1 MIQRIKM
8 KLYLLI
14 SLFSFQL
21 FAAKVSILLHD
32 TEFKK
37 VPPSDLIYSDS
48 PIDSSE
54 VFELLQRGIPIEDL
68 NPVASELWQNTK
80 HPVHN
85 YQELNYPTGIPSF
98 EFQKYKASPTEIFR
112 AQVKHQ
118 GSYFNLVASLDN
130 HTNIMRATLLRLLG
144 YKIDTPKIYK
154 NLKVKFASDEQRDKF
169 LELLGEGT
177 LTNRERWV
185 KENNTNELVLKDIII
200 EPAELSNVNIY
211 LPLMTSSRQKE
222 RRVFRSLLEVYILT
236 DFPQAVNAIQ
246 WCRGRIFNG
255 SLIFNHPYADKFNNV
270 MVQDLKWIHKR
281 LLGLS
286 KAEIEKVVS
295 LAGYP
300 YDIEKLVVEKLISRI
315 NYFSELLSM
324 DAYLNFNRQ
333 INIGAIVNGELK
345 SNNYSDDY
353 VVNYSIDDEE
363 SPYSFRQIFRLFRT
377 QTLYTSLASLLD
389 LAVDKFVPGLKMED
403 AIEQM
408 NSDITEYR
416 QNIPQTETPQ
426 KLPVKVFAQPLL
438 NGRVYANRNIIFG
451 QYLGSNAPIQLVDSV
466 GAEVLLGGFGN
477 IINLQYD
484 IVPTIGANVSLNRT
498 YTHVRAMPDLET
510 ATSQEVKRILVPMHL
525 KRLGRVIKD
534 EFKCEIPEGVYTET
548 DEVDGRTITFIRYD
562 QNLENGIE
570 LARQKREE
578 LIAAGEEG
586 PFLIKVI
593 NRDEECV
600 TEISETR
607 KKNLKDFL
615 DQLALNET
623 FVINDSIRL
632 MMNQRVPVPLASVA
646 PNLSLSLGADQSVA
660 LVRSVVIRKKEEGIE
675 VTFQSQRDLQHSLSQ
690 RLSYFVELIGNN
702 TQWTKGKMFS
712 KVYKI
717 DLEGIDSEEQEK
729 ALFALRAIFTQ
740 NDHYLL
746 KEQYEPTELD
756 HDVRARLN
764 TFNILFFKSELLRM
778 NHEVEVRIPN
788 KEGENFS
795 LEQRTRR
802 LYGVSNFKRNGN
814 DFYSFVDRIIS
825 GFTSIFGLG
834 QSNQDP
840 GKSFYGSS
848 KKHYVRTEGELTE
861 GYPLN
866 PISRVEIA
874 WTGWNKK
881 VRKMYKIFD
890 EVEEFFEGIS
900 NSETIDDTILE
911 GATKVKS
918 YDVKTSFIIYPEALD
933 SLSTKLFEVK
943 ELSAIN
949 YLYFAYG
956 EEEWNR
962 YCERA
967 TEFFGESGPQ
977 DYYGEDDRY
986 YRCIPPDVKKLLR
999 FRRNGLG
1006 EARRDILTNMNKIME
1021 TLFNEFK
1028 ISKVL
1033 TLLGTDNFFATTRVN
1048 GFRENHHKGYLDYIS
1063 NSVGTYN
1070 TDYGTGT
1077 FDMIAQQIGIS
1088 AFELR
1093 ALMYTPGM

>member
-1 MIQRIKM
+1 M

-14 SLFSFQL
+14 FLLSFQL
-21 FAAKVSILLHD
+21 FAAKVSVILND

-37 VPPSDLIYSDS
+37 APPSDLIYDNS

-54 VFELLQRGIPIEDL
+54 AFDLIQNGVALENL
-68 NPVASELWQNTK
+68 NPVNTELWQDTK
-80 HPVHN
+80 HDIHN
-85 YQELNYPTGIPSF
+85 YSELNYPTNNPVF
-98 EFQKYKASPTEIFR
+98 NFHKYKASPTEIFR
-112 AQVKHQ
+112 AQVENQ
-118 GSYFNLVASLDN
+118 GNFYNLVASLDN
-130 HTNIMRATLLRLLG
+130 HTNIIRATLLRLLG

-154 NLKVKFASDEQRDKF
+154 NLKVKFDSNEQRDKF

-177 LTNRERWV
+177 LTNREKWV
-185 KENNTNELVLKDIII
+185 KEKNDHELVLKDIII

-246 WCRGRIFNG
+246 WRRGRIFNG

-270 MVQDLKWIHKR
+270 MVQDLKWIHQR
-281 LLGLS
+281 INQLS
-286 KAEIEKVVS
+286 RSEIEKAVS

-300 YDIEKLVVEKLISRI
+300 YDIEKLIVEKLLSRI
-315 NYFSELLSM
+315 NYFSELLSLEQVFSF
-324 DAYLNFNRQ
+324 DRN
-333 INIGAIVNGELK
+333 ISIGAIINGELK
-345 SNNYSDDY
+345 TNNYNDDY
-353 VVNYSIDDEE
+353 VVDYTIDDEE

-377 QTLYTSLASLLD
+377 QTVYTTLASLLD
-389 LAVDKFVPGLKMED
+389 MAVEKFVPGLKMED
-403 AIEQM
+403 ALQQM
-408 NSDITEYR
+408 NEDITSYR
-416 QNIPQTETPQ
+416 QNLPQTDTPQ
-426 KLPVKVFAQPLL
+426 KLPIKVFAQPIL

-466 GAEVLLGGFGN
+466 GAEILLGGFGN
-477 IINLQYD
+477 IINLQNN
-484 IVPTIGANVSLNRT
+484 IVPTIGANITLNRT
-498 YTHVRAMPDLET
+498 YTHVRAMPDLEA
-510 ATSQEVKRILVPMHL
+510 ATSQEVKKILVPRHL

-534 EFKCEIPEGVYTET
+534 EFSCTIPEGVYTEK
-548 DEVDGRTITFIRYD
+548 EEIDGRVITFIRYD
-562 QNLENGIE
+562 EKLENGIE

-593 NRDEECV
+593 DREEECV
-600 TEISETR
+600 TEVSETR

-623 FVINDSIRL
+623 FVINDSIRV
-632 MMNQRVPVPLASVA
+632 MMNQRVPIPLTSVA

-660 LVRSVVIRKKEEGIE
+660 LIRSVVIRKKEEGIE

-690 RLSYFVELIGNN
+690 RLSYFIELIGNN
-702 TQWTKGKMFS
+702 TQWTKGKMYS

-756 HDVRARLN
+756 HDVRVRLN
-764 TFNILFFKSELLRM
+764 TFNILFFKSERLKM
-778 NHEVEVRIPN
+778 NHEVEIRIPN
-788 KEGENFS
+788 KEGQDFS
-795 LEQRTRR
+795 LEERTRR
-802 LYGVSNFKRNGN
+802 LYGVSNFKRKGN

-848 KKHYVRTEGELTE
+848 KKRYVRTEGELTE
-861 GYPLN
+861 NYPLN

-881 VRKMYKIFD
+881 VRKMYKVFD
-890 EVEEFFEGIS
+890 EVEEFFTGIAQ
-900 NSETIDDTILE
+900 SETIDDTILE

-933 SLSTKLFEVK
+933 SLSVKLFDVK

-956 EEEWNR
+956 EEEWQR

-967 TEFFGESGPQ
+967 IEFFGERGPQ

-986 YRCIPPDVKKLLR
+986 YNCIPPDVKDILE
-999 FRRNGLG
+999 FRRKGLG
-1006 EARRDILTNMNKIME
+1006 ETRKEILASMNKIIE
-1021 TLFNEFK
+1021 TLFNDFK
-1028 ISKVL
+1028 INKVL
-1033 TLLGTDNFFATTRVN
+1033 RLLGTDNFFATTRVN
-1048 GFRENHHKGYLDYIS
+1048 GFRENHHQGYLDYIS

-1070 TDYGTGT
+1070 VDYGTGT
-1077 FDMIAQQIGIS
+1077 FDMIAQQLGIS